1 MFGHR
6 VLEVTDAV
14 AVLVRRGQLRCL
26 SQRGCRGRAGG
37 GGGWPQDGGRGHGAG
52 VAGAPQ
58 SRVGG
63 LHRCLQHRGLK
74 TEGWQIVPLKVGSLF
89 CPADIMPTDG
99 CEINNNSSDVR
110 EIIEHIL
117 KGRYRQKLRTGD
129 GRHKHN
135 EFKLAPQ
142 SDWDKRGGNILFYH
156 HYYTAV
162 TFSLFCNSTHSLQK
176 CHLLASQMKGNEN
189 VFVKSPSHFYL
200 DSYILVRRRVNLGG
214 WLQGYK

>member
-6 VLEVTDAV
+6 VLEVADTV
-14 AVLVRRGQLRCL
+14 AVLVRRGQLWCL
-26 SQRGCRGRAGG
+26 PQRGRRGRTGG
-37 GGGWPQDGGRGHGAG
+37 GRGWPHDGGRGHGAG
-52 VAGAPQ
+52 VTRTPQ

-63 LHRCLQHRGLK
+63 LHRCLKHRGELK
-74 TEGWQIVPLKVGSLF
+74 TDWQIVPLKVGSLF

-99 CEINNNSSDVR
+99 CEINNNPSDVR

-142 SDWDKRGGNILFYH
+142 SDWDKRGGNVLFYH
-156 HYYTAV
+156 RHYIEPSPFPFFV
-162 TFSLFCNSTHSLQK
+162 TLHI
-176 CHLLASQMKGNEN
+176 HY
-189 VFVKSPSHFYL
+189 KSV
-200 DSYILVRRRVNLGG
+200 IC
-214 WLQGYK
+214 